1 MKFPILKVLK
11 KLERRIQRLWIMLLF
26 TGLAACQTQA
36 PAEPKLAIAKNSL
49 PQKPKTIKGKSE
61 PNSSR
66 SSAWLANPFAECA
79 KEAQVLSYLY
89 GKWGFDRL
97 AIATDKARYYARIHT
112 EDYPQFPPRELAA
125 AERKALKTLGPKAVE
140 ERIALSLQNK
150 GNSPII
156 ECYSED
162 NIEGS
167 GGNMTFLATFED
179 MQLPETT
186 KRVYDLSDY
195 YLIAENEIMID
206 MRMDIISDIVVP
218 GVYAI
223 YRRLSP

>member
-1 MKFPILKVLK
+1 MKRENTMKSAQCIKH
-11 KLERRIQRLWIMLLF
+11 LWIMLLF

-36 PAEPKLAIAKNSL
+36 QAEPKLAIAENSL
-49 PQKPKTIKGKSE
+49 PQKPSE

-66 SSAWLANPFAECA
+66 GSAWLANPFAECA

-89 GKWGFDRL
+89 GKWSFDRL
-97 AIATDKARYYARIHT
+97 AIASDKARYYARIHT

-150 GNSPII
+150 GNFL

-186 KRVYDLSDY
+186 KRVYELSDY

-223 YRRLSP
+223 FRRLAKR

>member
-1 MKFPILKVLK
+1 MKSAQCIKH
-11 KLERRIQRLWIMLLF
+11 LWIMLF
-26 TGLAACQTQA
+26 GLAACQTQA
-36 PAEPKLAIAKNSL
+36 PAEPKLAIAENSL
-49 PQKPKTIKGKSE
+49 PQKTSE

-66 SSAWLANPFAECA
+66 GSAGLANPFAECA
-79 KEAQVLSYLY
+79 KKEQVLSYLY
-89 GKWGFDRL
+89 GEWSFDRL
-97 AIATDKARYYARIHT
+97 AIASDKARYYARIHT
-112 EDYPQFPPRELAA
+112 EDYPQFPPRRLSPKEL
-125 AERKALKTLGPKAVE
+125 EDLKTLGPKAVE

-150 GNSPII
+150 GNPPII

-223 YRRLSP
+223 YRRPSPQNGE